1 MVEIVIERVNLLK
14 KIKKSDAKDNEVI
27 KAVEEMK
34 LAKVKMLRDKEWWE
48 KDRLILKDKKMY
60 IL

>member
-14 KIKKSDAKDNEVI
+14 KIKKSDAKDDEVI

-34 LAKVKMLRDKEWWE
+34 PAKVKILRDKEWWE
-48 KDRLILKDKKMY
+48 KDGLILKDKKVY